1 MEEGCFVRVMEI
13 IGKAEGGMKRHY
25 ISLCRGLIDEG
36 AEVFAICNFS
46 EDDTEDLRSA
56 GVHVIRFPFSKTIR
70 PFLNIWKLIKL
81 IYYIRKTKPQVIH
94 CHGFKAGFF
103 GRMAGWLNGTQ
114 IPLAYTVHNFV
125 TYGRGKILSRC
136 IQFFEKWMGDKTQKI
151 ICVSKAL
158 KASMNRDM
166 EITEEKLDV
175 VYNAIPALPV
185 SDENPSTREKYNIG
199 DNELIVGTVARLIPS
214 KGIHILLTAVSGILF
229 KYPNA
234 KLLIV
239 GSGPEEVHLKKLAE
253 SLGISKQIIFAGKV
267 SNIQDYYAS
276 FNIFVL
282 PTLTEGLGITVL
294 EAMYFELPIIA
305 SSVGGIPEWVTHEK
319 NGILIP
325 PDNAFALR
333 TALQS
338 LLENPEL
345 AKKYG
350 RQAKRDIQEKGLTET
365 EMIKETWAV
374 LNEI

>member
-1 MEEGCFVRVMEI
+1 MRLMEI

-46 EDDTEDLRSA
+46 EDDTEDLKLT
-56 GVHVIRFPFSKTIR
+56 GIHVIKFPFSKTIR

-81 IYYIRKTKPQVIH
+81 IYYIRKTKPQLIH

-125 TYGRGKILSRC
+125 TFGRGKIISRF
-136 IQFFEKWMGDKTQKI
+136 IQVVEKWMGEKTHKI

-158 KASMNRDM
+158 KTSMNRDM
-166 EITEEKLDV
+166 GIPEGKLHV
-175 VYNAIPALPV
+175 VYNAIPALPAANGN
-185 SDENPSTREKYNIG
+185 SSIREKYNIG
-199 DNELIVGTVARLIPS
+199 DNEWIVGTVARLIPS
-214 KGIHILLTAVSGILF
+214 KGIHILLTAMSGILF
-229 KYPNA
+229 KCSNA

-239 GSGPEEVHLKKLAE
+239 GSGPEEIHLKKLAE
-253 SLGISKQIIFAGKV
+253 SLGIFKQIIFAGNV

-294 EAMYFELPIIA
+294 EAMYFGLPIIA
-305 SSVGGIPEWVTHEK
+305 SSVGGIPEWLTHEK

-333 TALQS
+333 IALQS
-338 LLENPEL
+338 FFENPEL

-350 RQAKRDIQEKGLTET
+350 WQAKQDIHEKGLSES
-365 EMIKETWAV
+365 EMIRQTWAV
-374 LNEI
+374 LHES